1 MEKLDLQ
8 IFRALRQ
15 EIIDYINKFREAEE
29 RGEYLSDEE
38 EEQFQVRYKEIIEIL
53 SEHDLSDIDFE
64 EWRGMALFADE
75 DNPLDFSK
83 TKANIDFSILEEY
96 DAYKTFPNF
105 KSCQIKNFD
114 FEKYDYSPEMFDEEF
129 RKENEGRFLSE
140 NIPEEVSDRFYKGE
154 LTLTDIQNNPELA
167 NKIEEKNLAYGLRD
181 IYKIIGREEFCKLD
195 AQFVDTTRYSWT
207 ELLNSN
213 PNLRI
218 AEEIMP
224 VLYRSAREQIIG
236 YSNEDVNRRFYHRQD
251 QLGDRFREEN
261 PDLFLS
267 EEVPERVRE
276 NYYEHY
282 LSMREFS
289 ENLQYFE
296 GKTVAQAFVGYGDD
310 KKIIS
315 LYGEGIYQLF
325 ADYKPLMDKVID
337 DYSAMSSIEVPSG
350 PITEEQRKEIMSS
363 AVFTYITRNGFENIH
378 SWDEVKMIID
388 FTPIEQLP
396 LTPDTREFI
405 EKYGIDTLLESGLD
419 MKYLFKDSKLS
430 SLEEISSLKGIDIED
445 IKKLVDRDSRR
456 VLESYDIKQLLEYGI
471 NDLSELSEA
480 TNDLKHV
487 KEMLEKR
494 PIDLIN
500 MGRYGDAK
508 KKFIERYGIDN
519 IIALDEETGGMFS
532 HKMWSNDIYLTLMA
546 HAEGNAPKL
555 DADKKLTYEEF
566 RDRMYDILLHARD
579 ERAPLQ
585 SRDYPDY
592 DFIQGKFREEHSD
605 IFIDGELPEDVKN
618 AFYTRHMTAEMLRQN
633 PELIQLLQG
642 KDLSRAFA
650 KNMTAG
656 ISMQMMDKNGNAIG
670 GVPNTVN
677 MAQYLS
683 EELGQEEFLKI
694 CADYGKCLDSIGIM
708 TKGKISVES
717 VRETI
722 EQAIYKGIQ
731 EKGIEYFEELPLSFQ
746 EKHPELFLP
755 KEIDEDIRNRFY
767 EGKLSFED
775 IRKNPQIKEILLTK
789 DISVGFGRT
798 KYGQPMLGRNGQR
811 YVKPMWEKLTEQEIM
826 DLAEEYGR
834 YLIDVNADI
843 FIDGQ
848 SNEERIQA
856 LQENIERN
864 ILDRKSLY
872 GPSVPSFFKQIHPD
886 MFLDSNAPD
895 ELKSVFYD
903 SSRIGSRINGGG
915 IDFQLIKENP
925 EWREF
930 LQGKDLSR
938 AFTEEYSELFKKFD
952 NATIMKLGTRNP
964 ETIEKMVQNHKEDIL
979 QNWYRSTGGKFVP
992 HHVVMLNF
1000 PEGEIDSFLGNS
1012 KRWSQLMR
1020 IDNYNLN
1027 DDGKAAI
1034 LKASY
1039 AMGVFQGDDDG
1050 FNKTM
1055 KLFTDVPQELTQ
1067 EEYEKV
1073 TSMFS
1078 GAFDPFRW
1086 SGSNFDPEQKDKEMK
1101 SLFEQGYT
1109 LNDAGKYVFS
1119 MDKQKNKDSVRMVR
1133 EILEKA

>member
-38 EEQFQVRYKEIIEIL
+38 GEQFQVRYKEIIEIL

-64 EWRGMALFADE
+64 EWRGMALLADE

-519 IIALDEETGGMFS
+519 IIALDE
-532 HKMWSNDIYLTLMA
+532 
-546 HAEGNAPKL
+546 
-555 DADKKLTYEEF
+555 
-566 RDRMYDILLHARD
+566 
-579 ERAPLQ
+579 
-585 SRDYPDY
+585 
-592 DFIQGKFREEHSD
+592 
-605 IFIDGELPEDVKN
+605 
-618 AFYTRHMTAEMLRQN
+618 
-633 PELIQLLQG
+633 
-642 KDLSRAFA
+642 
-650 KNMTAG
+650 
-656 ISMQMMDKNGNAIG
+656 
-670 GVPNTVN
+670 
-677 MAQYLS
+677 
-683 EELGQEEFLKI
+683 
-694 CADYGKCLDSIGIM
+694 
-708 TKGKISVES
+708 
-717 VRETI
+717 
-722 EQAIYKGIQ
+722 
-731 EKGIEYFEELPLSFQ
+731 
-746 EKHPELFLP
+746 
-755 KEIDEDIRNRFY
+755 
-767 EGKLSFED
+767 
-775 IRKNPQIKEILLTK
+775 
-789 DISVGFGRT
+789 
-798 KYGQPMLGRNGQR
+798 
-811 YVKPMWEKLTEQEIM
+811 
-826 DLAEEYGR
+826 
-834 YLIDVNADI
+834 
-843 FIDGQ
+843 
-848 SNEERIQA
+848 
-856 LQENIERN
+856 
-864 ILDRKSLY
+864 
-872 GPSVPSFFKQIHPD
+872 
-886 MFLDSNAPD
+886 
-895 ELKSVFYD
+895 
-903 SSRIGSRINGGG
+903 
-915 IDFQLIKENP
+915 
-925 EWREF
+925 
-930 LQGKDLSR
+930 
-938 AFTEEYSELFKKFD
+938 
-952 NATIMKLGTRNP
+952 
-964 ETIEKMVQNHKEDIL
+964 
-979 QNWYRSTGGKFVP
+979 
-992 HHVVMLNF
+992 
-1000 PEGEIDSFLGNS
+1000 
-1012 KRWSQLMR
+1012 
-1020 IDNYNLN
+1020 
-1027 DDGKAAI
+1027 
-1034 LKASY
+1034 
-1039 AMGVFQGDDDG
+1039 
-1050 FNKTM
+1050 
-1055 KLFTDVPQELTQ
+1055 
-1067 EEYEKV
+1067 
-1073 TSMFS
+1073 
-1078 GAFDPFRW
+1078 
-1086 SGSNFDPEQKDKEMK
+1086 
-1101 SLFEQGYT
+1101 
-1109 LNDAGKYVFS
+1109 
-1119 MDKQKNKDSVRMVR
+1119 
-1133 EILEKA
+1133 